1 MDYSRLGIVLGIIV
15 IPVYFW
21 ILAGILDLWKIDL
34 AIQDATLA
42 LLARYLV
49 APLFFSIPWILFI
62 YLNKDRMT
70 EAIKH
75 MTATTT
81 AIPVRWRIFY
91 GFNTLIVLLFFALP
105 FFSPVLAIVGAAI
118 LAGRIYF
125 AAEFIKGKR
134 RRVKVLFL
142 FLLLFVCGALPT
154 VLLYNLVETYVG
166 VLGSIWGAWVDY
178 VPYIYAFSLCLGDAL
193 SVGSLLWFIYAG
205 AAEFEFEA
213 YGTYV
218 TKPPA
223 KIIRLFEAAVF
234 SLFLYVGLLPYIQI
248 PQIGWTPVVT
258 DFNSSLLFFPINPIC
273 LAIVGIIF
281 LISTFKGLRR
291 GGERNSAWGLIFLI
305 GFFSIELFIHLSWA
319 YLTIA
324 LLGATLLFL
333 LIFFISFRKV
343 GRTW

>member
-15 IPVYFW
+15 IPAYFW
-21 ILAGILDLWKIDL
+21 ILAGILDLWQIHL
-34 AIQDATLA
+34 AIQDSTLA

-62 YLNKDRMT
+62 YLNRDRIAET
-70 EAIKH
+70 IKH
-75 MTATTT
+75 MTGTTT
-81 AIPVRWRIFY
+81 VIPIRWRIFY

-105 FFSPVLAIVGAAI
+105 FFSPVLAVVGAVI

-125 AAEFIKGKR
+125 AAEFIREKR
-134 RRVKVLFL
+134 RRTKALAL
-142 FLLLFVCGALPT
+142 FLLLLVCTALPI

-166 VLGSIWGAWVDY
+166 VLGSIWGAWVNY

-193 SVGSLLWFIYAG
+193 SVGSLFWFIYAG
-205 AAEFEFEA
+205 AAEFEFQT

-218 TKPPA
+218 TRPPA
-223 KIIRLFEAAVF
+223 KIIRLFEAAFFLVF
-234 SLFLYVGLLPYIQI
+234 IYVGLLTYIQI
-248 PQIGWTPVVT
+248 PQIGWTPVAT

-281 LISTFKGLRR
+281 LVSTFKGLRR

-319 YLTIA
+319 YLTTA
-324 LLGATLLFL
+324 LLGATALFL

-343 GRTW
+343 GRT